1 MPPHEPS
8 CQCSQNC
15 DPDYPPSRTLP
26 SHLMPSS
33 TRPPKTVEKLFYGL
47 ILPVDVFLAY
57 ARRHGLYPESITPE
71 GLRLPLAMRNITTHL
86 STKYGRLPT
95 SCMPILGPHVGPIR
109 AGCIALYSNRT
120 IPWYFYTWPD
130 DRALIEDMKEDLGAH
145 PDAKAVWCYQWAE
158 FDLQDRITKPDLKKV
173 LARRNKRL
181 KELQRHKP
189 RRRDSVETLKATEG
203 VAALQ

>member
-1 MPPHEPS
+1 
-8 CQCSQNC
+8 
-15 DPDYPPSRTLP
+15 
-26 SHLMPSS
+26 MPSS